1 VLGDTHLWV
10 LPFNIFS
17 DIVLFVLLFKVF
29 ILEVYMRRFHVNKA
43 RSARKFRH
51 STQRT
56 KAANI
61 APSPQRGGW
70 RL

>member
-1 VLGDTHLWV
+1 
-10 LPFNIFS
+10 
-17 DIVLFVLLFKVF
+17 
-29 ILEVYMRRFHVNKA
+29 MRRSYVNKRA
-43 RSARKFRH
+43 SARKFRRA
-51 STQRT
+51 TTRT

>member
-1 VLGDTHLWV
+1 M
-10 LPFNIFS
+10 FRS
-17 DIVLFVLLFKVF
+17 
-29 ILEVYMRRFHVNKA
+29 HVNKKH
-43 RSARKFRH
+43 SARKFRR

-56 KAANI
+56 KSANV